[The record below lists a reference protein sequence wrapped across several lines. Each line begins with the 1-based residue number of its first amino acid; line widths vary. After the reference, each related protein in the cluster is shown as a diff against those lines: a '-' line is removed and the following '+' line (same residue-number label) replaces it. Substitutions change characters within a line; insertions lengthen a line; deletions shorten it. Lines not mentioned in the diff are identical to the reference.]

1 MRMMVFAGR
10 SGKEMLR
17 DPLTL
22 VFGLG
27 FPVGLL
33 VMMQMMMRS
42 MPGMA
47 GAATQ
52 FSIGQF
58 APAMAVFGQSFLTLF
73 LGMLVSAD
81 RGSSFLARL
90 FASPLRAWEYLL
102 GYSLPLLPIALGQG
116 AICFATALCL
126 GLKCSWALAAAVLVL
141 VPVSLLFIATGLLIG
156 ACLRDRQVN
165 GVGSIFVNVATLLSG
180 AWFPLELMS
189 GKFKQVCYLLPFAHA
204 VDAVRA
210 AAAGSYGEILPH
222 LVPVLL
228 YAAALAA
235 LAAVLFRRKMRQ

>member
-10 SGKEMLR
+10 SGKEILR
-17 DPLTL
+17 DPLSL

-33 VMMQMMMRS
+33 VMMQLMMRS
-42 MPGMA
+42 VPGMA

-58 APAMAVFGQSFLTLF
+58 APAMAVFGQSFLALF

-102 GYSLPLLPIALGQG
+102 GYALPLLPIALGQG
-116 AICFATALCL
+116 IICFSAALFL
-126 GLKCSWALAAAVLVL
+126 GLELSWRLAAAVLVL
-141 VPVSLLFIATGLLIG
+141 LPVSLLFIATGLLLG
-156 ACLRDRQVN
+156 TCLRDRQVN
-165 GVGSIFVNVATLLSG
+165 GVGSIFVNVATLLGG

-189 GKFKQVCYLLPFAHA
+189 GKFKQVCDLLPFSHA

-210 AAAGSYGEILPH
+210 AAAGSYGEIFPH
-222 LVPVLL
+222 LAMVLA

-235 LAAVLFRRKMRQ
+235 LAALLFRRKMRQ